1 MIRLSL
7 RHAACVVAVGATL
20 VYSQSFAKGPLQA
33 DAKPANKTKPI
44 AAQGAGA
51 EAAIP
56 ACLENLKLSATQQTQ
71 AREIVHKFDASID
84 ATWKTFGEK
93 YMETVRTEV
102 VLLATIEDTL
112 TDKQRAQVREER
124 RRVAHAEKLMEG
136 TSTKPNKAT
145 AEPADAAD
153 QVVAAVGIT
162 LTDEQESAA
171 DKIHEKYVGHLRSL
185 NRDIQGLHN
194 RLISLEAD
202 RMVELEKM
210 LTKEQL
216 AELRHDRQAM
226 TNHEKLTSITAPAT
240 KPKSTR

>member
-1 MIRLSL
+1 MIRFSF

-20 VYSQSFAKGPLQA
+20 VYSQTFAKGPLQA
-33 DAKPANKTKPI
+33 DAKPANQAKPTVAQ
-44 AAQGAGA
+44 AA
-51 EAAIP
+51 EPETAIP

-71 AREIVHKFDASID
+71 AREIVNKFDASID
-84 ATWKTFGEK
+84 ATWKQFGEK

-112 TDKQRAQVREER
+112 TDKQRTQVREER
-124 RRVAHAEKLMEG
+124 RRVAHAEKSLEG
-136 TSTKPNKAT
+136 TSTRPNKAT
-145 AEPADAAD
+145 AEPADATD
-153 QVVAAVGIT
+153 QVVAGVGIA
-162 LTDEQESAA
+162 LTDEQEAAA

-216 AELRHDRQAM
+216 AELRHDRQEM
-226 TNHEKLTSITAPAT
+226 TAHAKLTSTTAPAT